1 MVPSDTFLPPDQA
14 NIVAYVAISVV
25 LGVAALALIA
35 FGVVCFVC
43 AGRDDGN
50 IIRRTVDNMNGRR
63 SRRQDPSV
71 AMVPMSSANRNGRY
85 RCQVCMKAYDDERDL
100 AFHTQ
105 KRHPEAPVPRRE
117 VTKAA
122 SVDTGLPFEC
132 GFCAKGFLTAHD
144 LSLHVDTMHGTAKR
158 TSNDQP
164 KADDPVI
171 AEDDDDDPLPG
182 GYDRVPEETQQR
194 LSDFDSARF

>member
-1 MVPSDTFLPPDQA
+1 MAPSDTLLSPDHA

-35 FGVVCFVC
+35 FGVVCVVC
-43 AGRDDGN
+43 AGRDDN
-50 IIRRTVDNMNGRR
+50 NVIRRALDNLNGRR
-63 SRRQDPSV
+63 NGRSPPDPSI

-105 KRHPEAPVPRRE
+105 KRHPEAPVPRRQ

-132 GFCAKGFLTAHD
+132 GFCAKGFLTSHD
-144 LSLHVDTMHGTAKR
+144 LSLHVDTMHGSTTKR
-158 TSNDQP
+158 ASNENDKP
-164 KADDPVI
+164 DSVVNDN
-171 AEDDDDDPLPG
+171 DDDYDPAPG
-182 GYDRVPEETQQR
+182 AYDRVPDENG
-194 LSDFDSARF
+194 FDSARF